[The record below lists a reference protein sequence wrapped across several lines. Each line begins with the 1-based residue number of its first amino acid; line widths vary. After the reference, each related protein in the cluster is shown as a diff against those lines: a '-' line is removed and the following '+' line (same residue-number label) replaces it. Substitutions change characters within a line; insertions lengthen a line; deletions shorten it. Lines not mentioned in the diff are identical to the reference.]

1 MPRPLNLDLS
11 PDERICLEQLRD
23 HHPRPHM
30 REKAAALL
38 KVAGGRPGRRVARDG
53 LLQPRKPETLYRW
66 VHLYRTEG
74 IAGLRVRAGRGRKP
88 AFSPSLRG

>member
-1 MPRPLNLDLS
+1 MPRPLALNLT
-11 PDERICLEQLRD
+11 PDERTCLREMRD

-38 KVAGGRPGRRVARDG
+38 KVAEGCPGSRIARGG
-53 LLQPRKPETLYRW
+53 LLKPRKPETLYRW
-66 VHLYRTEG
+66 VSLYRTEG

-88 AFSPSLRG
+88 AFSPSVQG